1 VEILFW
7 AFLAECYNFIEIGN
21 LRLSWGLQMTL
32 KTVKTI
38 SKKDI
43 VKTVADRNGMTTG
56 DAAEIVQ
63 KFLDQIIKTLS
74 EGHRIEFREFGIFEP
89 KVRKARIG
97 RNPKTGEVVNVP
109 EKVVVSFKPGKVM
122 KERVLDVH
130 LRIRNG

>member
-1 VEILFW
+1 
-7 AFLAECYNFIEIGN
+7 
-21 LRLSWGLQMTL
+21 MTL

>member
-1 VEILFW
+1 
-7 AFLAECYNFIEIGN
+7 
-21 LRLSWGLQMTL
+21 MTL

-56 DAAEIVQ
+56 DAAAIVQ